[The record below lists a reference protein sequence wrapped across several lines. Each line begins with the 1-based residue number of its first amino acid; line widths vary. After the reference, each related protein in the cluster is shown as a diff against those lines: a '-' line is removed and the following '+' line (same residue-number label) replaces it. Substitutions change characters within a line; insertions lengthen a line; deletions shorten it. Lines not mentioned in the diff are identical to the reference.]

1 VGVNFFYFGGP
12 LTLTGFYENADINN
26 PVNTLLANN
35 QKYWMLL
42 GAYDFGMVKPYLSY
56 GEKKIDDTAST
67 KGKTVPGGRLCPPGQ
82 WQAARRVGEDRV
94 VHPRREP
101 QDLHAG
107 LRLQPVQAHRRV
119 RHVHERQDHALR
131 SWPNRSTIC
140 GSACCSRGL
149 QGVGRVDEKHAAGG
163 QAWAPGFALAAFR

>member
-1 VGVNFFYFGGP
+1 MGVNFFYFGGP
-12 LTLTGFYENADINN
+12 LTLTGFYENADIDN

-67 KGKTVPGGRLCPPGQ
+67 KGKTYQ
-82 WQAARRVGEDRV
+82 VGASAPLGNGKLLAEWV
-94 VHPRREP
+94 KTSIHPDEP

-107 LRLQPVQAHRRV
+107 YDYNLSKRYRRV
-119 RHVHERQDHALR
+119 RHVHERQDH
-131 SWPNRSTIC
+131 SQTNGNT
-140 GSACCSRGL
+140 
-149 QGVGRVDEKHAAGG
+149 AGI
-163 QAWAPGFALAAFR
+163 RHR